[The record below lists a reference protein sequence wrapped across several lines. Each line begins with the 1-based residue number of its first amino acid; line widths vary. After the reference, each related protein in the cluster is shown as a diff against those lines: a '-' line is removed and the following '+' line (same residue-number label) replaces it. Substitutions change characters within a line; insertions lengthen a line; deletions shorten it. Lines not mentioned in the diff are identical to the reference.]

1 MKNIDVNLSDYMH
14 QWGARSVPFIERKG
28 QDLFETDQGAKAL
41 ELLQQSAALRSVM
54 LLSGDNGTG
63 KSTLAAHWIRGLDP
77 RAYLPL
83 VITHSSLSAS
93 GVLSCLLSKLGEQP
107 ALQRAVC
114 LKRMED
120 ALCRLGAVTPV
131 ILLDEAQ
138 NYAPSALEEIRLLL
152 GLNLPDQPAFCLILI
167 GDSYLLDTL
176 RLQSRRALFSRI
188 AVSYQL
194 EPLPRDQIDAYLQH
208 GLSIA
213 GLDRPCFE
221 PAAIEM
227 IAAAAEGIPRT
238 INLLART
245 AWIEASRLKHNTIET
260 GHVQSALELIPMAR
274 MKIGR

>member
-1 MKNIDVNLSDYMH
+1 MKNIDANLSDYMH
-14 QWGARSVPFIERKG
+14 QWGARSVPFLERKG
-28 QDLFETDQGAKAL
+28 QELFETDQTTTARD
-41 ELLQQSAALRSVM
+41 LLQQSAALRSVM

-63 KSTLAAHWIRGLDP
+63 KSTLAAHWVRDLDP
-77 RAYLPL
+77 KAYIPL

-93 GVLSCLLSKLGEQP
+93 GVLSSLLARLGEQP
-107 ALQRAVC
+107 ALQRAVA
-114 LKRMED
+114 LRRMED
-120 ALCRLGAVTPV
+120 ALCRLGSVTPV

-152 GLNLPDQPAFCLILI
+152 GLNLPEQPAFCLILI
-167 GDSYLLDTL
+167 GDTYLLDTL

-194 EPLPRDQIDAYLQH
+194 EPLRRDQVEPYLQH
-208 GLSIA
+208 GLRLA

-221 PAAIEM
+221 PTAVGM

-245 AWIEASRLKHNTIET
+245 AWIEASRLKQNTIGT
-260 GHVQSALELIPMAR
+260 AHVQSALQLIPVAR
-274 MKIGR
+274 MKISR

>member
-1 MKNIDVNLSDYMH
+1 MMNIDANLNDYMH
-14 QWGARSVPFIERKG
+14 QWGARGVPFLERKG
-28 QDLFETDQGAKAL
+28 QELFETDQSAKAL

-63 KSTLAAHWIRGLDP
+63 KSTLAAHWVRGLDP
-77 RAYLPL
+77 RGYLPL

-93 GVLSCLLSKLGEQP
+93 GVLSNLLSKLGEQP
-107 ALQRAVC
+107 ALQRALG

-120 ALCRLGAVTPV
+120 ALCRLGPVTPV

-167 GDSYLLDTL
+167 GDTYLLDSL

-188 AVSYQL
+188 AVSYQI
-194 EPLPRDQIDAYLQH
+194 EPLRREQVGPYLQH
-208 GLSIA
+208 GMRLA
-213 GLDRPCFE
+213 GLHRPCFE
-221 PAAIEM
+221 ATAIEM

-245 AWIEASRLKHNTIET
+245 AWIEASRLKDNSIGA
-260 GHVQSALELIPMAR
+260 GHVQSALQLIPVAK
-274 MKIGR
+274 MKISR

>member
-1 MKNIDVNLSDYMH
+1 MMNIDANLSDYMH
-14 QWGARSVPFIERKG
+14 QWGARCVPFLERKG
-28 QDLFETDQGAKAL
+28 QELFETDQSAKAL

-54 LLSGDNGTG
+54 LLSGENGTG
-63 KSTLAAHWIRGLDP
+63 KSTLAAHWIRNLDP

-93 GVLSCLLSKLGEQP
+93 GVLSNLLSKLGEQP
-107 ALQRAVC
+107 ALQRALG

-120 ALCRLGAVTPV
+120 ALCRLGPVTPV

-167 GDSYLLDTL
+167 GDTYLLESL

-188 AVSYQL
+188 AVSFQI
-194 EPLPRDQIDAYLQH
+194 EPLRREQVGPYLQH
-208 GLSIA
+208 GLRIA
-213 GLDRPCFE
+213 GLERPCFE
-221 PAAIEM
+221 ATAIEM

-245 AWIEASRLKHNTIET
+245 SWIEASRLKDNAIGA
-260 GHVQSALELIPMAR
+260 GHVQSALQLIPVAK
-274 MKIGR
+274 MKISR